1 LGIVGIIV
9 WFVALGAAF
18 FFLVVRPQRR
28 TLAAHRALVAA
39 LRVGDEIVTA
49 GGIYGTVR
57 GLADE
62 TVDLEIAPGV
72 VVKIA
77 RGAVAHRA
85 VEHGAADPAN
95 GEVA

>member
-1 LGIVGIIV
+1 MGIVGIIV

-28 TLAAHRALVAA
+28 TVAAHRALVEA

-49 GGIYGTVR
+49 GGVYGTVR
-57 GLADE
+57 SLTEE

-85 VEHGAADPAN
+85 VEHDAAGPTN